1 MTAPFRKVLVAN
13 RGEIAVRIIGTL
25 ERMGI
30 ASVAV
35 YSDADAGTPAVL
47 RAGEAVRLGP
57 GAAGQSYLLGDRIV
71 EAALATGAE
80 AVHPGYGFLSESA
93 EFAAAVEAAGLA
105 FIGPTPEQVRNF
117 GRKDVAR
124 RLAREA
130 GLPLLAGTEPLAG
143 EEEAVRAAAELGY
156 PVILKSTAGGGGI
169 GMEVVED
176 AGGMAV
182 AFARVTRQSQASFG
196 AATVYLER
204 FVPRARHIEVQIFG
218 DGAGGVV
225 VLGERDCSAQRRH
238 QKVIEETPAPS
249 LSDGLR
255 AQAHEAA
262 ATLARSV
269 AYRSA
274 GTVEFVLDADRD
286 ELSFL
291 EMNTRLQVEHGVTEA
306 VTAIDLVEWMVRLAA
321 GEWSFLSEAAPPA
334 PTGHAMEVRVYA
346 EDPANG
352 FRPSGGLVTEVT
364 WPGAA
369 AGGGAI
375 GDGAAGVEGGVRC
388 DTWIEAGLEVS
399 AHYDPMLAKLITHG
413 ATREEAR
420 ERLVAAVAASRIAG
434 IETNLEYL
442 GQLLATPEFA
452 EGRLLTRTLAEFD
465 YRPSTIEVLA
475 GGPMTTVQDHPG
487 RLRYWAVG
495 VPPSGPM
502 DDLSFRLG
510 NRAIGNAA
518 SATGLELT
526 VSGPTLRFHRSATIC
541 LTGAEMAATLQRPEG
556 PAGSGIAP
564 GPGAAGTPRAGGE
577 PVPFWEPVDI
587 PAGSVLTIGT
597 LAGPGSRAYLLVR
610 GGFDVPHYLG
620 SRATFTLGRFGGH
633 GGRALQ
639 AGDVLRLAGDVAPG
653 GGEGAGGAAGDGWLG
668 RGRAA
673 PRPVPAEVRPVLTDS
688 WQIAVLDGP
697 HGAPDYFTDD
707 DIEMFYGTD
716 WGVHYNSARTGVR
729 LIGPRPGWARP
740 DGGDAGL
747 HPSNIHD
754 NAYAVGTVDFTGDMP
769 VILGPDGPSLGGFVC
784 PATVVAAER
793 WKLGQLRA
801 GDRVRFVPVTAVG
814 ATCAE
819 AAQRAS
825 IALLRTTPPPAQR
838 RPGRPVTVLASTPE
852 RPGAAGPAVTYRRS
866 GDHHLLVEFGPDVL
880 DLALR
885 VRAQRLMQAL
895 EAEALP
901 GVVDITPGVR
911 SLQVHVDGERL
922 TLARLQAR
930 LVALE
935 AELEPDDDAD
945 IPSRIVHLP
954 LSWDDPSTQ
963 EAIRRYMQSVRPDAP
978 WCPSNLEFIR
988 RVNGLPDVDAVQR
1001 IVFDARYVV
1010 LGLGDVYLGAP
1021 VATPLDPRHRLV
1033 TTKYNP
1039 ARTWT
1044 PENAVGIGGAYLCV
1058 YGMEGPG
1065 GYQFVGRTVPVW
1077 NRYRT
1082 TAHFEPGAPW
1092 LLRFFDQIRFFPVE
1106 ADELLDWREGV
1117 ISGRRELTIE
1127 PSVFRLAEYRRF
1139 LADHAGEID
1148 AFRATQ
1154 QAAFAAE
1161 RQRWVEQGEFTRAEP
1176 EPAAPETA
1184 GDTAAEVPS
1193 GAVVV
1198 AAPLSASVWSV
1209 GVKDGDR
1216 VAAGDTIAVL
1226 EAMKMETAVTAPA
1239 AGTVHR
1245 VLCRAGQMV
1254 APGQALAVV
1263 MPDA

>member
-1 MTAPFRKVLVAN
+1 A
-13 RGEIAVRIIGTL
+13 
-25 ERMGI
+25 
-30 ASVAV
+30 
-35 YSDADAGTPAVL
+35 
-47 RAGEAVRLGP
+47 
-57 GAAGQSYLLGDRIV
+57 
-71 EAALATGAE
+71 
-80 AVHPGYGFLSESA
+80 
-93 EFAAAVEAAGLA
+93 
-105 FIGPTPEQVRNF
+105 
-117 GRKDVAR
+117 
-124 RLAREA
+124 
-130 GLPLLAGTEPLAG
+130 
-143 EEEAVRAAAELGY
+143 
-156 PVILKSTAGGGGI
+156 
-169 GMEVVED
+169 
-176 AGGMAV
+176 
-182 AFARVTRQSQASFG
+182 AFARVSRQSQASFG
-196 AATVYLER
+196 ASAVYLER

-255 AQAHEAA
+255 SAAFDAA

-274 GTVEFVLDADRD
+274 GTVEFVLDVDRG

-306 VTAIDLVEWMVRLAA
+306 VTGIDLVEWMVRLAA
-321 GEWSFLSEAAPPA
+321 GDASFLPSDGPPPA
-334 PTGHAMEVRVYA
+334 PVGHAIEVRVYA
-346 EDPANG
+346 EDPAHG
-352 FRPSGGLVTEVT
+352 FRPSGGLLTEVT
-364 WPGAA
+364 WPGAEA
-369 AGGGAI
+369 
-375 GDGAAGVEGGVRC
+375 VRC
-388 DTWIEAGLEVS
+388 DTWIEAGVEVS
-399 AHYDPMLAKLITHG
+399 AHYDPMLAKLITRG

-420 ERLVAAVAASRIAG
+420 ARMAAAVAATRIAG

-442 GQLLATPEFA
+442 GQVLATPEFA
-452 EGRLLTRTLAEFD
+452 EGRVRTRTLAEFD
-465 YRPSTIEVLA
+465 YRPSTIEVLT

-487 RLRYWAVG
+487 RLGYWAVG

-510 NRAIGNAA
+510 NRALGNAA
-518 SATGLELT
+518 TAAGLELT
-526 VSGPTLRFHRSATIC
+526 VSGPTLRFHRAATIC
-541 LTGAEMAATLQRPEG
+541 LTGAEMSATLQRPAARPDPASSRRG
-556 PAGSGIAP
+556 AGS
-564 GPGAAGTPRAGGE
+564 E

-587 PAGSVLTIGT
+587 PAGSVLTIGAPT
-597 LAGPGSRAYLLVR
+597 GPGSRAYLLVQ

-639 AGDVLRLAGDVAPG
+639 AGDVLRLADDVAPVP
-653 GGEGAGGAAGDGWLG
+653 
-668 RGRAA
+668 GRAVA
-673 PRPVPAEVRPVLTDS
+673 VPAEVRPVLTDS
-688 WQIAVLDGP
+688 WEIAVLDGP

-707 DIEMFYGTD
+707 DIDMLYTTGWE
-716 WGVHYNSARTGVR
+716 VHYNSARTGVR
-729 LIGPRPGWARP
+729 LVGPRPGWARA

-784 PATVVAAER
+784 PATVIAAER

-801 GDRVRFVPVTAVG
+801 GDRLRFVPVTAVG
-814 ATCAE
+814 ATIAE
-819 AAQRAS
+819 AAQRTS
-825 IALLRTTPPPAQR
+825 IALLRTTPPPLPR
-838 RPGRPVTVLASTPE
+838 RPGRPVTVLATTPE
-852 RPGAAGPAVTYRRS
+852 RDGRPAVTYRRS

-885 VRAQRLMQAL
+885 VRAQRLLQAV

-901 GVVDITPGVR
+901 GVVDMTPGVR

-922 TLARLQAR
+922 TLERLKGR

-935 AELEPDDDAD
+935 AGLEPDDDAD

-988 RVNGLPDVDAVQR
+988 RVNGLPDIEAVQR
-1001 IVFDARYVV
+1001 IVYEARYVV

-1082 TAHFEPGAPW
+1082 TAHFDARAPW

-1127 PSVFRLAEYRRF
+1127 PAVFRLADHRRF
-1139 LADHAGEID
+1139 LADHSAEID
-1148 AFRATQ
+1148 AFRAAQ

-1161 RQRWVEQGEFTRAEP
+1161 RQRWVEQGEFAAAQP
-1176 EPAAPETA
+1176 DAGLPPASALNGTDPTAP
-1184 GDTAAEVPS
+1184 DVPPR
-1193 GAVVV
+1193 GVIV

-1216 VAAGDTIAVL
+1216 VAAGDTVAVL
-1226 EAMKMETAVTAPA
+1226 EAMKMETAVVAPA
-1239 AGTVHR
+1239 AGTMHQ

-1263 MPDA
+1263 VPDA

>member
-1 MTAPFRKVLVAN
+1 
-13 RGEIAVRIIGTL
+13 
-25 ERMGI
+25 
-30 ASVAV
+30 
-35 YSDADAGTPAVL
+35 GTPAVL

-57 GAAGQSYLLGDRIV
+57 GPAGQSYLLGDRIV
-71 EAALATGAE
+71 EAALATGAA

-105 FIGPTPEQVRNF
+105 FIGPTPEQVRSF

-130 GLPLLAGTEPLAG
+130 GVPLLAGTEPLAG

-176 AGGMAV
+176 ADGLEV

-196 AATVYLER
+196 ASSVYLER
-204 FVPRARHIEVQIFG
+204 FVPRARHIEVQVFG

-238 QKVIEETPAPS
+238 QKVIEETPAP
-249 LSDGLR
+249 GLDDR
-255 AQAHEAA
+255 LRVQAHEAA

-274 GTVEFVLDADRD
+274 GTVEFVLDADRG

-306 VTAIDLVEWMVRLAA
+306 VTGVDLVEWMVRLA
-321 GEWSFLSEAAPPA
+321 GGDSSFLTEDRPA
-334 PTGHAMEVRVYA
+334 PAGHAIEVRVYA

-352 FRPSGGLVTEVT
+352 FRPSGGLVTSVR
-364 WPGAA
+364 WPDDAAGPGA
-369 AGGGAI
+369 GGPG
-375 GDGAAGVEGGVRC
+375 GGGVRC
-388 DTWIEAGLEVS
+388 DTWIEAGIEVS
-399 AHYDPMLAKLITHG
+399 AFYDPMLAKLITHG
-413 ATREEAR
+413 ATRDEALQR
-420 ERLVAAVAASRIAG
+420 MAAAVAASHVAG

-442 GQLLATPEFA
+442 SAVLATPECRD
-452 EGRLLTRTLAEFD
+452 GRVLTRTLGDFG

-487 RLRYWAVG
+487 RLGYWAVG

-510 NRAIGNAA
+510 NRALGNAE
-518 SATGLELT
+518 SAAGLELT
-526 VSGPTLRFHRSATIC
+526 VSGPTLRFHRPATIC
-541 LTGAEMAATLQRPEG
+541 LTGAEMTATLQRP
-556 PAGSGIAP
+556 AGAV
-564 GPGAAGTPRAGGE
+564 GAGAEA
-577 PVPFWEPVDI
+577 VPFWEPVEV
-587 PAGSVLTIGT
+587 PAGAVLTVGALT
-597 LAGPGSRAYLLVR
+597 GPGSRAYLLVR

-639 AGDVLRLAGDVAPG
+639 AGDVLRLADD
-653 GGEGAGGAAGDGWLG
+653 AASG
-668 RGRAA
+668 RSTV
-673 PRPVPAEVRPVLTDS
+673 VPAEVRPVLATA
-688 WQIAVLDGP
+688 WEIAVLDGP

-707 DIEMFYGTD
+707 DIEAFYATD
-716 WGVHYNSARTGVR
+716 WEVHYNSARTGVR
-729 LIGPRPGWARP
+729 LVGPRPAWARP

-754 NAYAVGTVDFTGDMP
+754 NAYAVGTIDFTGDMP

-784 PATVVAAER
+784 PATVIAAER

-801 GDRVRFVPVTAVG
+801 GDRVRFLPVTAVG
-814 ATCAE
+814 AACGE

-825 IALLRTTPPPAQR
+825 IALLRTTPPAPQR
-838 RPGRPVTVLASTPE
+838 RPGPPVTVLASTPE
-852 RPGAAGPAVTYRRS
+852 GAGRPRVTYRRS

-895 EAEALP
+895 EAEGLP
-901 GVVDITPGVR
+901 GIVDITPGVR
-911 SLQVHVDGERL
+911 SLQVHVDGRRL
-922 TLARLQAR
+922 TVEKVYAR
-930 LVALE
+930 LVDLE
-935 AELEPDDDAD
+935 AGLSPDDEAD

-988 RVNGLPDVDAVQR
+988 RVNGLDDLDAVRR
-1001 IVFDARYVV
+1001 IVFDASYVV

-1065 GYQFVGRTVPVW
+1065 GYQFVGRT
-1077 NRYRT
+1077 
-1082 TAHFEPGAPW
+1082 
-1092 LLRFFDQIRFFPVE
+1092 
-1106 ADELLDWREGV
+1106 
-1117 ISGRRELTIE
+1117 
-1127 PSVFRLAEYRRF
+1127 
-1139 LADHAGEID
+1139 
-1148 AFRATQ
+1148 
-1154 QAAFAAE
+1154 
-1161 RQRWVEQGEFTRAEP
+1161 
-1176 EPAAPETA
+1176 
-1184 GDTAAEVPS
+1184 
-1193 GAVVV
+1193 
-1198 AAPLSASVWSV
+1198 
-1209 GVKDGDR
+1209 
-1216 VAAGDTIAVL
+1216 
-1226 EAMKMETAVTAPA
+1226 
-1239 AGTVHR
+1239 
-1245 VLCRAGQMV
+1245 
-1254 APGQALAVV
+1254 
-1263 MPDA
+1263 